1 MTKRNLTKDISAL
14 TGLTVTA
21 INDVMSRASMCVAH
35 SVYECTVTGENEVE
49 IDIGIGTLV
58 IKVCDDA
65 VKYRFEPSKALE
77 QSMIDVVNNK
87 TSPLLEQANA
97 TLRER
102 IKRTYKEI
110 V

>member
-1 MTKRNLTKDISAL
+1 MKRNLTKDISAL
-14 TGLTVTA
+14 TGLTVTSL
-21 INDVMSRASMCVAH
+21 NDVMSRASMCVAH
-35 SVYECTVTGENEVE
+35 SVYESVLSEENEVE
-49 IDIGIGTLV
+49 IDIGIGTLIV
-58 IKVCDDA
+58 KVCEDV

-77 QSMIDVVNNK
+77 ENLIEVVNK
-87 TSPLLEQANA
+87 KQSPLLEKANE